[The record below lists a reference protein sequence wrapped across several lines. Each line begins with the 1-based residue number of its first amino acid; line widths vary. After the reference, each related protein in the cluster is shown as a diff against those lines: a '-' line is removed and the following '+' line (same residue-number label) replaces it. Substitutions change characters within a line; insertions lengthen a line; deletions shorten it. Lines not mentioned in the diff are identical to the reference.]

1 MSIINLILTK
11 DPAVPIEVE
20 TIIPDKMAGLT
31 LSEVAKIM
39 VWVGN
44 RQLKLSDVFQIEGE
58 VDSKSEEV
66 KIVFRGYTNRLR
78 RVGEKMSTGE
88 IEVLGDVGPYAG
100 RKMKGGRLV
109 IRGSAGP
116 CLGAKMYNGIIEVF
130 GSAEDR
136 VGGSYRGEL
145 PAKGMSGGTIVIHG
159 NAGAEVGL
167 GMRGGTIIVDGS
179 CDIMLGLDMS
189 GGTIL
194 VKGDCAGKAG
204 ARMTGGRIIVAGRIS
219 TILPSFYVD
228 EIRPSIKVAGEK
240 IDGPLLVFVG
250 DVTASEKC
258 SGRLMV
264 NLKNNPHLKRYE
276 ELLAEE
282 VEIDL

>member
-1 MSIINLILTK
+1 MPIINLNLIK
-11 DPAVPIEVE
+11 DPIVPIEIE
-20 TIIPDKMAGLT
+20 TIIPNKIASLT
-31 LSEVAKIM
+31 LSEVAKM
-39 VWVGN
+39 VVWVGKK
-44 RQLKLSDVFQIEGE
+44 QLKLSDVFQIEGE
-58 VDSKSEEV
+58 VGSKPEEV
-66 KIVFRGYTNRLR
+66 KIVFKGYTNRLR

-116 CLGAKMYNGIIEVF
+116 CLGAKMYDGIIEVF

-145 PAKGMSGGTIVIHG
+145 PAKGMRGGTIIVHG

-179 CDIMLGLDMS
+179 CDIMPGLDMS

-194 VKGDCAGKAG
+194 IKGDCTGKAG

-250 DVTASEKC
+250 DVAASEKC

-276 ELLAEE
+276 ELLAEKVE
-282 VEIDL
+282 VDL